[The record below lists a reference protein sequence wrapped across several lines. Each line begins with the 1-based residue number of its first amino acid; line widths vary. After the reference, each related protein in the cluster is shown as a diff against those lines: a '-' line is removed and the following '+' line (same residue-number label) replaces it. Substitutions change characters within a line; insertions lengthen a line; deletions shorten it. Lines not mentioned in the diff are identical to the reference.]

1 VFPFESAA
9 ILSLAGVNCIV
20 ANQWNCKLR
29 DNKEKFVK
37 IFEGTLDYSVSIAL
51 IWKAFKIPNLGK
63 IVFISLFSGVLDN
76 NKSIGNALRSFVCGK
91 TESNSQEDSPP
102 QTTEVST
109 TQSNAL
115 VSGNTVLYGVP
126 YFLLNPLK
134 A

>member
-1 VFPFESAA
+1 
-9 ILSLAGVNCIV
+9 
-20 ANQWNCKLR
+20 
-29 DNKEKFVK
+29 
-37 IFEGTLDYSVSIAL
+37 
-51 IWKAFKIPNLGK
+51 
-63 IVFISLFSGVLDN
+63 VLDN

-126 YFLLNPLK
+126 YFVLNPLK